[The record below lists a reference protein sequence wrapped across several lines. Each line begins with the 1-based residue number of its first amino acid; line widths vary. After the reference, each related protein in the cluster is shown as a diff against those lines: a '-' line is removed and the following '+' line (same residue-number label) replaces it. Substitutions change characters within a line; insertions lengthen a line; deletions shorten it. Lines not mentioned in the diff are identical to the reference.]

1 MMQGGLS
8 PPPRATPPPPVGDA
22 HGLNH
27 RGALGSGMTGWPK
40 VLGPRGPLRTPVVQS
55 KTLGICPSI
64 CGPLGNVV
72 SFLWLLLTMHFVCAS
87 RAQHHSPTVTHGFS
101 RNLIMIIEV
110 KLIWIVV
117 IPGIVFEVYADQIES
132 SLRSMYHVMHM
143 QYVRFELSGVLWS
156 SGRSTSMHVVCS
168 MAGFTF
174 RFGVRETAVDVVKSL
189 VNVIKIV
196 YHQWYMV

>member
-8 PPPRATPPPPVGDA
+8 PPPRATPPPPVGDT

-72 SFLWLLLTMHFVCAS
+72 SFLWLLLTMHFVCAL

-117 IPGIVFEVYADQIES
+117 ISGIVCEV
-132 SLRSMYHVMHM
+132 RSYVELVVRLGHPEDHVMHM
-143 QYVRFELSGVLWS
+143 QHICFLDVILSCQVS
-156 SGRSTSMHVVCS
+156 C
-168 MAGFTF
+168 
-174 RFGVRETAVDVVKSL
+174 DVVTQHFCACGL
-189 VNVIKIV
+189 
-196 YHQWYMV
+196 